1 MACISQYGLHVE
13 AIIFPG
19 GLQEKK
25 TGRSGGE
32 GDRKTIDSLKKGV
45 PAADVSACGKMQRLT
60 INFPTQ
66 LASGTG
72 SSSSL
77 PKKISSQ
84 LGKRALGQSQLQE
97 LQSTTQRSHTSEHNP
112 HLLALHFTREK
123 RNNLFQNPSYFGL
136 IMDDFNE
143 RHLTAKFYTITQRA
157 AVKLQSTNLGHMVLL
172 SEMETPPNFSY
183 KKEFNTPV
191 LPADHSFADSISL
204 LPQNI
209 GLSQGEEQH
218 VLSSSKKL
226 TWAGK
231 GVEATKPAAVARL
244 SVKWEPFLGAKS
256 HASPVL

>member
-1 MACISQYGLHVE
+1 MLKNINVCIKFHLISESERLLRMFPFCAMHCNTYKEQRDFVVLDTKLTDVRHSKKMACISQYGLHVE

-32 GDRKTIDSLKKGV
+32 RDRKTIDSLKKGV
-45 PAADVSACGKMQRLT
+45 PATDVSACGKMQRLT

-112 HLLALHFTREK
+112 HVWSNLAH
-123 RNNLFQNPSYFGL
+123 G
-136 IMDDFNE
+136 
-143 RHLTAKFYTITQRA
+143 
-157 AVKLQSTNLGHMVLL
+157 
-172 SEMETPPNFSY
+172 
-183 KKEFNTPV
+183 
-191 LPADHSFADSISL
+191 
-204 LPQNI
+204 
-209 GLSQGEEQH
+209 
-218 VLSSSKKL
+218 
-226 TWAGK
+226 
-231 GVEATKPAAVARL
+231 
-244 SVKWEPFLGAKS
+244 
-256 HASPVL
+256 